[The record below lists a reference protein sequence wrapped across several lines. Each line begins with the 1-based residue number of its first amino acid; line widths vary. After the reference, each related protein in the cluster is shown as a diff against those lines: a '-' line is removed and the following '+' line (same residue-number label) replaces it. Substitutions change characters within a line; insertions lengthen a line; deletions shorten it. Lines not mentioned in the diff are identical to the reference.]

1 MRRQSTA
8 GVPIPSPLPYTER
21 RSLLTGAAVA
31 AKQYTRSEI
40 FDGVRECLVE
50 SLAIEPDEV
59 HDDALLAQDLG
70 LTSID
75 TLDLFFSLNTSFNT
89 YIRPTEVQ
97 SHLLGGM
104 TQEEFLNPD
113 RTVSDKGYQRIA
125 ELVPGFDRST
135 LTEDLTEADMFQ
147 FFRVR
152 HVVEIVEQKLAEKAS
167 DT

>member
-1 MRRQSTA
+1 
-8 GVPIPSPLPYTER
+8 
-21 RSLLTGAAVA
+21 VA
-31 AKQYTRSEI
+31 TKTYTRSEI
-40 FDGVRECLVE
+40 FEGVRECLVE
-50 SLAIEPDEV
+50 SLAIQPEEV
-59 HDDALLAQDLG
+59 TEEALLAQDLG

-75 TLDLFFSLNTSFNT
+75 MLDLFFSLNTTFNT

-104 TQEEFLNPD
+104 SPDEFLNAD

-135 LTEDLTEADMFQ
+135 LAEDLTEADMFE
-147 FFRVR
+147 FFLVR

>member
-1 MRRQSTA
+1 MAIKT
-8 GVPIPSPLPYTER
+8 
-21 RSLLTGAAVA
+21 
-31 AKQYTRSEI
+31 YTRSEI
-40 FDGVRECLVE
+40 FEGVCECLVE
-50 SLAIEPDEV
+50 SLAIQPEEV
-59 HDDALLAQDLG
+59 TEEALLAQDLG

-75 TLDLFFSLNTSFNT
+75 MLDLFFSLNTTFNT

-104 TQEEFLNPD
+104 TPEEFLNPD

-125 ELVPGFDRST
+125 ELVPGFDRTT
-135 LTEDLTEADMFQ
+135 LEEDLTEADMFE